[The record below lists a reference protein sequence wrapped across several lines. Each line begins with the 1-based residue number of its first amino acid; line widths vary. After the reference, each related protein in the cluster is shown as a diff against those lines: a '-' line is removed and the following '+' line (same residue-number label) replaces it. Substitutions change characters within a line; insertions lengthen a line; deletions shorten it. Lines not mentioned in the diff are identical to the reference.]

1 MMLRFVRTR
10 DSWSAKCSAIDAGH
24 FCCMLGLL
32 SPIALASMAKA
43 TAEPE
48 VQDLKQEISE
58 DLESQKE
65 EQEQPTPSYWF
76 NYYTGQTESVET
88 LPQIDDESSDEDCV
102 QAIKK
107 LFAPRDCEG
116 IEPIYTAL
124 RAKWGIKPCQA
135 FELIKVVVHQVYT
148 LQQLELE
155 PQGS

>member
-1 MMLRFVRTR
+1 MML
-10 DSWSAKCSAIDAGH
+10 D
-24 FCCMLGLL
+24 LL
-32 SPIALASMAKA
+32 SPIALASMDNA

-48 VQDLKQEISE
+48 VQDLKQEMSDVQE
-58 DLESQKE
+58 A

-88 LPQIDDESSDEDCV
+88 LPQIADESSDEDCV
-102 QAIKK
+102 QAIKRR
-107 LFAPRDCEG
+107 FAPRDCEA
-116 IEPIYTAL
+116 IEPIYTSL